1 MNSRQ
6 TIHLPKTT
14 WFVTWPEHPRRKND
28 MSQTDIKDP
37 LTADERRDSS
47 WLRSKVS
54 KDTISRFF
62 PVLLLLGLCIVFSL
76 MSPRFLTIGN
86 AMIISQ
92 QAVVLLIAALGMTFV
107 IVAGSIDLSVG
118 AVVALAAL
126 AAAMS
131 SSSLGAA
138 AIVPACLVGLLCGLL
153 NGVVIAKGKVPS
165 FIVTL
170 GTMVIFRGIVLL
182 FTRGAPVSIEN
193 EQFLDAYGGRT
204 FGIPH
209 SVLIALLL
217 VALCAVILNLTV
229 FGREVKA
236 VGGGERVARLTGI
249 RIDRIKI
256 GMFALLGLLCGVAG
270 LLQSSRAMAAT
281 AQLGEGLELDVI
293 AAVVVGG
300 TPLTGGIGSIQGTIL
315 GVLIITILSNGM
327 NMVGVDPYLQNI
339 VKGLVMVASVFI
351 TIDRRKIGIIK

>member
-1 MNSRQ
+1 MDSTNMKAS
-6 TIHLPKTT
+6 PAA
-14 WFVTWPEHPRRKND
+14 
-28 MSQTDIKDP
+28 
-37 LTADERRDSS
+37 TADHASSRPRLGLSRDA
-47 WLRSKVS
+47 V
-54 KDTISRFF
+54 TRFF
-62 PVLLLLGLCIVFSL
+62 PLLLLLSLILVFSL
-76 MSPRFLTIGN
+76 MSLRFLTIGN
-86 AMIISQ
+86 AMIVAQ
-92 QAVVLLIAALGMTFV
+92 QSVVLLVIALGMTFV

-118 AVVALAAL
+118 AIVALSAL
-126 AAAMS
+126 AAAMTS
-131 SSSLGAA
+131 STLGAA
-138 AIVPACLVGLLCGLL
+138 AIVPACLTGLACGLL
-153 NGVVIAKGKVPS
+153 NGIVIAKGKVPS

-170 GTMVIFRGIVLL
+170 GAMVIYRGIVLL
-182 FTRGAPVSIEN
+182 FTHGAPVSIEDA
-193 EQFLDAYGGRT
+193 QFLEVFGGRT
-204 FGIPH
+204 LGIPH

-249 RIDRIKI
+249 RIDRVKI
-256 GMFALLGLLCGVAG
+256 SMFALLGLLCGVAG

-281 AQLGEGLELDVI
+281 AQLGEGLELDAI

-339 VKGLVMVASVFI
+339 VKGLVMVAAVFI

>member
-1 MNSRQ
+1 MVETELKAPLAAASD
-6 TIHLPKTT
+6 HDS
-14 WFVTWPEHPRRKND
+14 HRRRVG
-28 MSQTDIKDP
+28 I
-37 LTADERRDSS
+37 
-47 WLRSKVS
+47 S
-54 KDTISRFF
+54 KDTVSRFF
-62 PVLLLLGLCIVFSL
+62 PLLLLLSLCVVFSL
-76 MSPRFLTIGN
+76 LSPRFLTLGN
-86 AMIISQ
+86 SMIIAQ
-92 QAVVLLIAALGMTFV
+92 QAVVLLVTALGMTFV

-118 AVVALAAL
+118 AVVALSAL
-126 AAAMS
+126 AAAMTS
-131 SSSLGAA
+131 STLGAA
-138 AIVPACLVGLLCGLL
+138 AIVPACAVGLVCGLL

-170 GTMVIFRGIVLL
+170 GAMVIYRGIVLL
-182 FTRGAPVSIEN
+182 FTRGAPVSIDN
-193 EQFLDAYGGRT
+193 EQFLDVYAGRT
-204 FGIPH
+204 FGVPH
-209 SVLIALLL
+209 SALIALIL
-217 VALCAVILNLTV
+217 VVLCAVILNLTV

-249 RIDRIKI
+249 RIDRVKI
-256 GMFALLGLLCGVAG
+256 VMFALLGLLCGVAG

-315 GVLIITILSNGM
+315 GVLIITMLSNGM

-339 VKGLVMVASVFI
+339 VKGLVMVVAVFI